1 MLGLVLVYALVLRPA
16 RPLLTHGL
24 ALPAFHAAASDR
36 PNAFEFVVRRAGLS
50 VEIYRAEGD
59 PEQAFTSWTAPP
71 GLIFLLPGLFL
82 IALRPRKAYWAV
94 LLACH
99 VGLGL
104 LQIALV
110 AAGISGS
117 DVALGA
123 YRFSQTYGTE
133 VVGLGVPVLLYVVA
147 TQRRR
152 REGGD
157 SEGSNRGGNQ
167 PASPPPS
174 TSEGTGIG

>member
-1 MLGLVLVYALVLRPA
+1 VLLYALVLRPA

-24 ALPAFHAAASDR
+24 AVPAFHAAASDR
-36 PNAFEFVVRRAGLS
+36 PDAVDVVVRRAGLS
-50 VEIYRAEGD
+50 VELYRAEGD
-59 PEQAFTSWTAPP
+59 PERAFTSWTAPP

-82 IALRPRKAYWAV
+82 IALRPREAYWAV

-117 DVALGA
+117 DVALEV

-133 VVGLGVPVLLYVVA
+133 VVGLGVPALLYVVA
-147 TQRRR
+147 MQRGR

-157 SEGSNRGGNQ
+157 PEGSDRGEDQ

-174 TSEGTGIG
+174 PSEGKDSR